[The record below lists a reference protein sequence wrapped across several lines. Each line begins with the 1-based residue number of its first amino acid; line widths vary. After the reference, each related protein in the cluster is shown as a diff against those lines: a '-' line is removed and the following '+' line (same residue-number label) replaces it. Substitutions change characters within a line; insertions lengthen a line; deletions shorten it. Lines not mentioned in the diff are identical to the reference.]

1 LREGREA
8 EEGLEAGL
16 VGEGKTGV
24 ARGPERA
31 EDAVQ

>member
-24 ARGPERA
+24 AGGPEGA
-31 EDAVQ
+31 EDLIH